1 MNFRL
6 VIQREQPAKGIQ
18 IFAPDMESLK
28 KAAETEL
35 SNLPRGTTASLYQTR
50 EERVGVVRVERK
62 AGKVYLVEITEE
74 GKGNEAGSEA
84 GNSAD
89 NGGK

>member
-6 VIQREQPAKGIQ
+6 VIQRERPAKDIQ
-18 IFAPDMESLK
+18 IFAPNMESLR

-50 EERVGVVRVERK
+50 EERVGAVRVERK
-62 AGKVYLVEITEE
+62 AGKVYLVEVTEE
-74 GKGNEAGSEA
+74 VKGNEAGNEA
-84 GNSAD
+84 SSAG